1 MVTTTK
7 ATGAIDRRSI
17 PKDAA
22 ETIWQGVGGWPIRRI
37 DWRAKHWS
45 VSPPRGSILFLTGR
59 GDHYEKYLETLSYF
73 ADQNWNVT
81 SIDWRGQG
89 LSGRML
95 ADNRVGH
102 IDDFATWIDDL
113 SLFWDDWRK
122 QVPGPHI
129 IIAHSMGG
137 HLAMR
142 ATIEDAINPDA
153 LVLMAPMLSIHS
165 GGLPLLVTKAFAKLM
180 LVLGRGERAAWKDS
194 EKPMSPATLRAKML
208 THSADRYQDEVAW
221 WKLRPGLKLGPASW
235 RWVERAAASVEKI
248 HLPGTFESV
257 KIPVL
262 IAATTADQ
270 LVSTKQIIEDSKRLP
285 NAQLMLF
292 GGEAAHE
299 LLREGDAVRNQIL
312 QEIDTFLD
320 RIVPVND

>member
-7 ATGAIDRRSI
+7 AIGAIDRRSI
-17 PKDAA
+17 PKDAV
-22 ETIWQGVGGWPIRRI
+22 ETIWHGVGGWPIRRI
-37 DWRAKHWS
+37 DWRPQHPS
-45 VSPPRGSILFLTGR
+45 GLPTRGSILFLTGR
-59 GDHYEKYLETLSYF
+59 GDHYEKYIETLSHF
-73 ADQNWNVT
+73 AGQNWNVT

-113 SLFWDDWRK
+113 RLFWDDWRK

-129 IIAHSMGG
+129 VIAHSMGG

-142 ATIEDAINPDA
+142 ATIEDAIKPDA

-165 GGLPLLVTKAFAKLM
+165 GGLPLLVTKAIAKLM
-180 LVLGRGERAAWKDS
+180 LLLGRGEQAAWKDS
-194 EKPMSPATLRAKML
+194 EKPMSPVTLRAKML
-208 THSADRYQDEVAW
+208 THSAARYQDEVAW

-257 KIPVL
+257 KIPVF

-270 LVSTKQIIEDSKRLP
+270 LVSTKQIIKDSERLP
-285 NAQLMLF
+285 NSQLLLF
-292 GGEAAHE
+292 GDEAAHE
-299 LLREGDAVRNQIL
+299 LLREADTVRDQVL
-312 QEIDTFLD
+312 KAIDTFLD
-320 RIVPVND
+320 RIFATND